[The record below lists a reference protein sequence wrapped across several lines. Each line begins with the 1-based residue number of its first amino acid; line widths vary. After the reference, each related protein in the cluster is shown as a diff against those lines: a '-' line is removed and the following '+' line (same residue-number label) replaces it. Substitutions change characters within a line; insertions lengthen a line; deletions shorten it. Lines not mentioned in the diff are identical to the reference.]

1 VVIWIGDKKKRELM
15 SDKLKAD
22 PKPELSY
29 NLARNFFS
37 LPQQTSLRGQ
47 SFGVLGVVTARAGR

>member
-1 VVIWIGDKKKRELM
+1 MGGRPADACRVVACRVVIGDKKKRELM

-29 NLARNFFS
+29 T
-37 LPQQTSLRGQ
+37 PGQ
-47 SFGVLGVVTARAGR
+47 